1 MTKRFLMILVL
12 GLLLSS
18 NAFAGNYSF
27 LESTKKV
34 INASGGH
41 VKKWGNPSIKKIRRI
56 ADGQCKA
63 FNSGS
68 KAINLEQIHRGG
80 FGKSPE
86 YSYWHYDCEGQTQ
99 SQASA
104 NNQNIT
110 FTIKDKKE
118 QCAAIGFKPNTEKFA
133 DCVLRLV
140 ELDVKQQTTN
150 IISSSQNSGNQQLA
164 KQLERQNNMQQTQF
178 LFKLGQQLLTPQ
190 APASMP
196 TTNTCTIRPLG
207 TNMTTINCF

>member
-1 MTKRFLMILVL
+1 MKKAILIIIF
-12 GLLLSS
+12 GLLLSG
-18 NAFAGNYSF
+18 NAYANKYQF

-80 FGKSPE
+80 FGKFPE
-86 YSYWHYDCEGQTQ
+86 SSYWHYACEGQVQ
-99 SQASA
+99 SQAST
-104 NNQNIT
+104 NNQSIN

-196 TTNTCTIRPLG
+196 TTNTCTISPLG
-207 TNMTTINCF
+207 TNMTRINCY

>member
-1 MTKRFLMILVL
+1 MKKAILIIIF
-12 GLLLSS
+12 GLLLSG
-18 NAFAGNYSF
+18 NAYANKYQF

-80 FGKSPE
+80 FGKFPE
-86 YSYWHYDCEGQTQ
+86 SSYWHYACEGQVQ
-99 SQASA
+99 SQAST
-104 NNQNIT
+104 NNQSIN

-178 LFKLGQQLLTPQ
+178 LLELGQQLLTPQ
-190 APASMP
+190 APASLP
-196 TTNTCTIRPLG
+196 KTNTCTIRPLG

>member
-1 MTKRFLMILVL
+1 M
-12 GLLLSS
+12 
-18 NAFAGNYSF
+18 
-27 LESTKKV
+27 
-34 INASGGH
+34 
-41 VKKWGNPSIKKIRRI
+41 
-56 ADGQCKA
+56 
-63 FNSGS
+63 
-68 KAINLEQIHRGG
+68 
-80 FGKSPE
+80 
-86 YSYWHYDCEGQTQ
+86 HYDCEGQTQ

>member
-1 MTKRFLMILVL
+1 MANVKLLILEAKLLIQSRF
-12 GLLLSS
+12 
-18 NAFAGNYSF
+18 
-27 LESTKKV
+27 T
-34 INASGGH
+34 
-41 VKKWGNPSIKKIRRI
+41 
-56 ADGQCKA
+56 
-63 FNSGS
+63 
-68 KAINLEQIHRGG
+68 GG
-80 FGKSPE
+80 FGKFPE
-86 YSYWHYDCEGQTQ
+86 SSYWHYDCEGQVQ
-99 SQASA
+99 SQAST
-104 NNQNIT
+104 NNQSIN

-178 LFKLGQQLLTPQ
+178 LFELGQQLLTPQ

-196 TTNTCTIRPLG
+196 KTNTCTIRPLG